1 MIICTRQSW
10 RKVGFFAL
18 AGVNAATKLKARDET
33 LAKSDGTW
41 RRSQLRGARG
51 RRGAGGGLM
60 ISELLGEVEWDAN
73 EVCEMLARFLI
84 C

>member
-18 AGVNAATKLKARDET
+18 AGVNAATKLRARDET

-41 RRSQLRGARG
+41 RRSQLGGAG
-51 RRGAGGGLM
+51 GAAGGGLM

-73 EVCEMLARFLI
+73 EACEMLARFLI